1 MDTHELSSIVLPGM
15 SSYSLGELCRQLNI
29 TLPQAHRALDDAEA
43 AARLFMHVRERVEQ
57 LPRAILRALIECA
70 ADSAWGPLILF
81 RDALDISAKETVWSG
96 ADLAHI
102 ADGMP
107 LAAAVQGHVTH
118 VPPTT
123 VTRAFAADGPLAQL
137 MGNGYEER
145 HGQVD
150 MAQTVLQ
157 ALNQGGHQI
166 IEAGTGTGKSMAY
179 LLPAALWAQA
189 NGQRV
194 VIATGTITLQEQLID
209 QEILRLAAMTGA
221 GAGRPA
227 QRTQPLSLSASSAHL
242 DQRPRVDTTG
252 IARTGAHFDLVA
264 PHTHWRSQRAFGVRF
279 AGTGAVAVHLLRQPD
294 VYRSAL
300 WRPRASRNRRTLVV
314 AAADTGAGF
323 LLDGATT
330 GAERASPGDQPRP
343 AAGGSAKQRAHPT
356 QVRSPDRRRGA
367 PAGRRRH
374 RAVHLPH

>member
-1 MDTHELSSIVLPGM
+1 MAERVFVALDLETTGLDSNRDAIIEIGAVRFCGNEILDRFATFVHPQRPIPLRVQQITAITDRDVAGAPSIDLVAPELLAFVDGSVDAVIAHNAPFDLGFLQRAGIHFHRPALDTHELSSIVLPGM

-137 MGNGYEER
+137 MDDGYEER

-179 LLPAALWAQA
+179 LLAVWAQA

-194 VIATGTITLQEQLID
+194 VIASGTITLQEQLID
-209 QEILRLAAMTGA
+209 QRSARRHDRRAECRSALLRGHSHYLHA
-221 GAGRPA
+221 
-227 QRTQPLSLSASSAHL
+227 ASSA
-242 DQRPRVDTTG
+242 PG
-252 IARTGAHFDLVA
+252 
-264 PHTHWRSQRAFGVRF
+264 S
-279 AGTGAVAVHLLRQPD
+279 
-294 VYRSAL
+294 
-300 WRPRASRNRRTLVV
+300 
-314 AAADTGAGF
+314 AAARLTQ
-323 LLDGATT
+323 LEL
-330 GAERASPGDQPRP
+330 RAQ
-343 AAGGSAKQRAHPT
+343 T
-356 QVRSPDRRRGA
+356 
-367 PAGRRRH
+367 
-374 RAVHLPH
+374 HLI

>member
-1 MDTHELSSIVLPGM
+1 MAERVFVALDLETTGLDSNRDAIIEIGAVRFCGNEILDRFATFVHPQRPIPLRVQQITAITDRDVAGAPSIDLVAPELLAFVDGSVDAVIAHNAPFDLGFLQRAGIHFHRPALDTHELSSIVLPGM

-137 MGNGYEER
+137 MDDGYEER

-166 IEAGTGTGKSMAY
+166 IEAGTGTGKS
-179 LLPAALWAQA
+179 
-189 NGQRV
+189 
-194 VIATGTITLQEQLID
+194 
-209 QEILRLAAMTGA
+209 
-221 GAGRPA
+221 
-227 QRTQPLSLSASSAHL
+227 
-242 DQRPRVDTTG
+242 
-252 IARTGAHFDLVA
+252 
-264 PHTHWRSQRAFGVRF
+264 
-279 AGTGAVAVHLLRQPD
+279 
-294 VYRSAL
+294 
-300 WRPRASRNRRTLVV
+300 
-314 AAADTGAGF
+314 
-323 LLDGATT
+323 
-330 GAERASPGDQPRP
+330 
-343 AAGGSAKQRAHPT
+343 
-356 QVRSPDRRRGA
+356 
-367 PAGRRRH
+367 
-374 RAVHLPH
+374 